1 MKKIIR
7 DKTLGEERALYG
19 TKNAVIENCL
29 FEGKEDGES
38 AMKECEDIEVVN
50 CRMDLRYPL
59 WHVKGLKINGGE
71 MTENCRAAMWYDVG
85 SVVENCRING
95 IKALRECE
103 DSVIADCEIVS
114 PEFGWQSAGIDIRRT
129 ALDSQYAFLHS
140 RGIKADRMT
149 LKGKYTFQYTENV
162 DIKNSE
168 LYTKDAFWH
177 SKNVTVTD
185 SVLQGEYLAWYSEN
199 LTLVRCR
206 IKGTQ
211 PLCYCNGLKLID
223 CIMEDC
229 DLSFEYSDVQASI
242 IGRIESVK
250 NPRSGTIIAD
260 SFGDIVITS
269 DSVYPPK
276 AEIKKRIKQD
286 N

>member
-7 DKTLGEERALYG
+7 DKTLGQERALYG

-59 WHVKGLKINGGE
+59 WHVKGLKIKGGE
-71 MTENCRAAMWYDVG
+71 MTENCRAAMWYDFG
-85 SVVENCRING
+85 SVVENCRIYG

-103 DSVIADCEIVS
+103 DSVLSDCEIVS

-129 ALDSQYAFLHS
+129 VLDSQYAFLHS
-140 RGIKADRMT
+140 RRIKADRMT

-211 PLCYCNGLKLID
+211 PLCYCKGLKLID

-242 IGRIESVK
+242 IGHVESVK
-250 NPRSGTIIAD
+250 NPRSGTITAD
-260 SFGDIVITS
+260 SFGGVVITS

-276 AEIKKRIKQD
+276 AEIKKRIK
-286 N
+286 